1 MTGART
7 QLIQWIHSYSLGTTR
22 NERHTSALT
31 ALIYGND
38 IPSRRRATINSLVD
52 HRLGNPAV
60 LVTLVVVSTSLS
72 LEMTWVR
79 IPILRNLTWLISSFI
94 QVLPYFK
101 KSMDQ
106 RNPYLAKIDRY
117 HATGGYLTV
126 QDSPWNTPLGKMYD
140 RFNRLYV
147 GSCSSDRYVRQV
159 ILSLIR
165 KLIIHICLT
174 CFFNDR
180 RNYYENRLNWQI

>member
-7 QLIQWIHSYSLGTTR
+7 QLIQWNHSHSLGTTR

-60 LVTLVVVSTSLS
+60 LVTLLVVSTSLS
-72 LEMTWVR
+72 LEITLSSNPGR
-79 IPILRNLTWLISSFI
+79 QFFFFFLRNVISYLIFSFI

-165 KLIIHICLT
+165 KLIIHIILSNL
-174 CFFNDR
+174 FF
-180 RNYYENRLNWQI
+180 